1 VTIKTQLCKKTPLQ
15 SLNRPTNVFLLLRN
29 ALKPERSMKTRT
41 LAVVAALA
49 GGILLS
55 DHALAFTVDEK
66 SGTNP
71 DGSARYVDPDEQPL
85 PFPFLVP
92 SRPTDASEYQSDSSR
107 YDPPPDRNGQWLRLP
122 DWFSSPPRR

>member
-1 VTIKTQLCKKTPLQ
+1 MGP
-15 SLNRPTNVFLLLRN
+15 
-29 ALKPERSMKTRT
+29 RT
-41 LAVVAALA
+41 AFAVAVLA

-85 PFPFLVP
+85 PFLRFGGGAQ
-92 SRPTDASEYQSDSSR
+92 TDNNDSDRSSGDGYSTPASGAHQWPNLFDWLLST
-107 YDPPPDRNGQWLRLP
+107 PPPRK
-122 DWFSSPPRR
+122 